1 MFRCEIGDNIE
12 LRPFE
17 EYHAEEI
24 FAAVERN
31 REHLRRWLPWVDR
44 TLAVE
49 DVQAFLAGAIEAFG
63 RGEEMH
69 AGIFIHGKLAGTVGH
84 HRIDAHNRNVS
95 IGYWLDA
102 TVEGKGVMTRCCRA
116 LLRHLFEERRMHR
129 VEIRCA
135 TGNTRSCAIP
145 ARLGFTR
152 DGVLREAEWVNDRFL
167 DLVVWSLL
175 ERDYF
180 AGAAGCTS

>member
-1 MFRCEIGDNIE
+1 MLHWEIGDHIE
-12 LRPFE
+12 VRPFE

-24 FAAVERN
+24 FSAVARN
-31 REHLRRWLPWVDR
+31 RDHLRRWLPWVDN
-44 TLAVE
+44 THGVE
-49 DVQAFLAGAIEAFG
+49 DVQNFLAGAIEAYHQ
-63 RGEEMH
+63 GEEMH
-69 AGIFIHGKLAGTVGH
+69 AGIFIHGKLAGSVGH
-84 HRIDAHNRNVS
+84 HHIDPLHRSVS

-116 LLRHLFEERRMHR
+116 LVRYLFEERRMHR

-145 ARLGFTR
+145 ERLGFTR
-152 DGVLREAEWVNDRFL
+152 ECVLREAEWVNDRFL

-175 ERDYF
+175 EQDYF
-180 AGAAGCTS
+180 AAAAARR

>member
-1 MFRCEIGDNIE
+1 MFRLEIGEHIE
-12 LRPFE
+12 LRALE

-44 TLAVE
+44 TRAIE
-49 DVQAFLAGAIEAFG
+49 DVQGFLAGAIEAFG

-69 AGIFIHGKLAGTVGH
+69 AGIFIHGKLAGTLGH

-102 TVEGKGVMTRCCRA
+102 TVEGKGVMRASDPVATMMFFASSVCVLPFATTSTRPLPCKVA
-116 LLRHLFEERRMHR
+116 
-129 VEIRCA
+129 
-135 TGNTRSCAIP
+135 
-145 ARLGFTR
+145 
-152 DGVLREAEWVNDRFL
+152 
-167 DLVVWSLL
+167 
-175 ERDYF
+175 
-180 AGAAGCTS
+180 